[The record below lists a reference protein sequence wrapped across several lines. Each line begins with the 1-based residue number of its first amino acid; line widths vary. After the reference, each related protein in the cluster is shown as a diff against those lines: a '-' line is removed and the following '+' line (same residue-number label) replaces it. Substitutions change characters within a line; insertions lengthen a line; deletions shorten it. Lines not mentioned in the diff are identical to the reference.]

1 MSQPDLATPV
11 TWNNLK
17 LEYVGPLSLDYDLDS
32 KDRNARLK
40 ITNVGTT
47 TVENIYF
54 QIAIQGLGD
63 YPKVTGDGGFAVFP
77 NGGSID
83 LAPGQSYI
91 AQNWLQGIYE
101 GRFGNTPP
109 VSGQT
114 KTYSVDFILATD
126 NAAFQRANPTA
137 DPVLA
142 GKLTQQIAF
151 TRSDYGPNEF
161 RTTTSAELTNGQT
174 LSGTIATPN
183 GPLTGLTVEIATP
196 YSRWYPV
203 DVRSSATQAGFAT
216 QVPTRDD
223 WMVRITAED
232 FGSRTLTAA
241 QLADAG
247 SITLSAVSDLSYGYQ
262 LAKTAV
268 APVGYWRGAVSE
280 SEKTVVLIPGQ
291 ENWSDPGDDAADAA
305 LRARSLI
312 RKYSFSGELLWEYA
326 PGWET
331 WGGDMSA
338 DGSRVVFLVT
348 PDISR
353 YRAGDWKLGVLNG
366 RTGELLWSVTGQIP
380 YLEGLEAS
388 VSPDG
393 RYVAAGSTQGALGVH
408 DGSTGAL
415 LWQKAA
421 GTFGQVRKLLF
432 VGDHLYVGSG
442 DGFLVKLVAATGAQ
456 VWKSFVGGWPFVNG
470 LDVNE
475 TAGLIAV
482 GTKSK
487 DTSVVNAQTGEVLWS
502 KQTGALDAVISP
514 DGLHVA
520 NFYGDIFNARTGA
533 LVGQTGVG
541 ATALFSPDSQYLI
554 QADRGLVTIA
564 DLAGKVLSR
573 IVDSTDTQAGSGEQ
587 AQWSYLSADGA
598 TLIVASR
605 DMDTPGE
612 RALAIWTRGEPVV
625 SSGGSSG
632 GSSGN
637 SGQNGGSNP
646 PGGNSGTGGS
656 GGPTAGKDT
665 LIAQPGINVIDGLGG
680 TDTVVYTLRRADFQI
695 VTTGDNTLVRSTN
708 GVFIN
713 SLKNV
718 ERLQFQDT
726 SVALDLSGNAGIT
739 ARILGALAGKQ
750 ALNNKAYMGIGID
763 LLDKGMSVTELTGLA
778 VETLGLKTK
787 DQLVTTLWT
796 NIAGA
801 PPTQANKAP
810 YLQLLDNGLALAE
823 FARMAAESPENA
835 ASIGLVGLLLSGIE
849 YQPVV

>member
-1 MSQPDLATPV
+1 MSQPDLAAPV
-11 TWNNLK
+11 VWNNLK

-40 ITNVGTT
+40 ITNVGTS

-77 NGGSID
+77 NGGNID
-83 LAPGQSYI
+83 LAPGQTYV

-109 VSGQT
+109 ASGQT
-114 KTYSVDFILATD
+114 KTYSLDFILATD

-151 TRSDYGPNEF
+151 TRNDYGPSEF
-161 RTTTSAELTNGQT
+161 RTTTSAELTDGQT

-196 YSRWYPV
+196 YSRWYAV
-203 DVRSSATQAGFAT
+203 DVRSSSTQASFAT
-216 QVPTRDD
+216 KVPARDD
-223 WMVRITAED
+223 WIVRVTAD
-232 FGSRTLTAA
+232 DLASRTFTAS
-241 QLADAG
+241 QLAEAG
-247 SITLSAVSDLSYGYQ
+247 PITLGAVSDLSFGYQ
-262 LAKTAV
+262 VAKTAV

-312 RKYSFSGELLWEYA
+312 RKYTFSGELLWEYA

-338 DGSRVVFLVT
+338 DGSRVVFMVT

-353 YRAGDWKLGVLNG
+353 YRAGEWKLGVLNG
-366 RTGELLWSVTGQIP
+366 RTGELLWSVNGQVP

-393 RYVAAGSTQGALGVH
+393 RYVAAGSSQGALGVH
-408 DGSTGAL
+408 DGSSGAL
-415 LWQKAA
+415 LWQKVA

-432 VGDHLYVGSG
+432 VGEHLYVGSG

-475 TAGLIAV
+475 TAGLLAV

-487 DTSVVNAQTGEVLWS
+487 DTSVVDALTGEVLWS

-514 DGLHVA
+514 DGNYVA

-541 ATALFSPDSQYLI
+541 ATVQFSPDSQYLI

-564 DLAGKVLSR
+564 DLSGKVLSR

-587 AQWSYLSADGA
+587 AQWSYLSTDGT

-612 RALAIWTRGEPVV
+612 RALAIWTRGDPVV
-625 SSGGSSG
+625 STSNSSG
-632 GSSGN
+632 GASGGT
-637 SGQNGGSNP
+637 GQNGGTPPVSNSSASA
-646 PGGNSGTGGS
+646 GNDRLT
-656 GGPTAGKDT
+656 
-665 LIAQPGINVIDGLGG
+665 AQPGINQIDGLGG
-680 TDTVVYTLRRADFQI
+680 VDTVVYSLRRADFQI
-695 VTTGDNTLVRSTN
+695 VTAGDNTVVRSTN

-713 SLKNV
+713 ALKNV
-718 ERLQFQDT
+718 ERIQFQDT
-726 SVALDLSGNAGIT
+726 SVALDLTGNAGIT

-750 ALNNKAYMGIGID
+750 ALNNKAYVGIGLD
-763 LLDKGMSVTELTGLA
+763 LLDKGMSVTELAGLA
-778 VETLGLKTK
+778 VETLGIKSK

-801 PPTQANKAP
+801 PPTAANKAP
-810 YLQLLDNGLALAE
+810 YLQLLDNGLAFAE
-823 FARMAAESPENA
+823 FARLAVESSENA

-849 YQPVV
+849 YQPVA

>member
-47 TVENIYF
+47 TVENISF

-77 NGGSID
+77 NGGNID
-83 LAPGQSYI
+83 LAPGESYV

-101 GRFGNTPP
+101 GRFGNSPP
-109 VSGQT
+109 ASGQT

-196 YSRWYPV
+196 YSRWYTV
-203 DVRSSATQAGFAT
+203 DVRSTATQASFAT
-216 QVPTRDD
+216 SVPVRND

-232 FGSRTLTAA
+232 VASRTFTAA
-241 QLADAG
+241 QLSEAG
-247 SITLSAVSDLSYGYQ
+247 PVTLSAVSDLSFGYQ

-338 DGSRVVFLVT
+338 DGSRVVYLVT

-366 RTGELLWSVTGQIP
+366 RTGELLWSVTGQVP

-393 RYVAAGSTQGALGVH
+393 RYVAAGSSQGALGVH
-408 DGSTGAL
+408 DGSTGAQ
-415 LWQKAA
+415 LWQKVA

-432 VGDHLYVGSG
+432 VGEHLYVGSG

-456 VWKSFVGGWPFVNG
+456 VWKAFVGGWPFVNG

-487 DTSVVNAQTGEVLWS
+487 DTSVVDALTGEVLWS
-502 KQTGALDAVISP
+502 RQTGSLDAVISP
-514 DGLHVA
+514 DGNHVA

-541 ATALFSPDSQYLI
+541 ATVLFSPDSQYVI

-564 DLAGKVLSR
+564 DLSGKVLSR

-587 AQWSYLSADGA
+587 AQWSYLSDDGT

-612 RALAIWTRGEPVV
+612 RALAIWTRGDPVV
-625 SSGGSSG
+625 SSGNSSG
-632 GSSGN
+632 GASGGT
-637 SGQNGGSNP
+637 GQNGGSTAP
-646 PGGNSGTGGS
+646 ASNSGAS
-656 GGPTAGKDT
+656 AGNDRLT
-665 LIAQPGINVIDGLGG
+665 AQPGVNQIDGLGG
-680 TDTVVYTLRRADFQI
+680 VDTVVYSLRRADFQI
-695 VTTGDNTLVRSTN
+695 VTAGDNTVVRSSN
-708 GVFIN
+708 GVFVN
-713 SLKNV
+713 ALKNV
-718 ERLQFQDT
+718 ERIQFQDT
-726 SVALDLSGNAGIT
+726 SVALDLTGNAGIT

-750 ALNNKAYMGIGID
+750 ALNNKAYVGIGLD
-763 LLDKGMSVTELTGLA
+763 LLDKGMSVTELAGLA
-778 VETLGLKTK
+778 IETLGIKTN

-801 PPTQANKAP
+801 LPTAANKAP
-810 YLQLLDNGLALAE
+810 YLQMLDNGLAMAE
-823 FARMAAESPENA
+823 FARLAVESGENA
-835 ASIGLVGLLLSGIE
+835 ASIGLVGLLLTGIE